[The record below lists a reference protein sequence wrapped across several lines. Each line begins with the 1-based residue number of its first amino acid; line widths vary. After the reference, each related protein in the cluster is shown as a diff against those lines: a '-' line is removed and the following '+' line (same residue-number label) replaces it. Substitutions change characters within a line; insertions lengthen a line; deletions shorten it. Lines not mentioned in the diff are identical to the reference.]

1 MPCTHRSRPDSPRSS
16 IWSATRAAAGRSGRS
31 AWSPGCPAG
40 WSRSCRRCGW
50 RRRAVSSPVRV
61 WRGLPIWWR
70 RDGRDRGARCR
81 VRSHGGRAARRWT
94 PQSTPHAPG
103 PARAQL
109 AMARQPA
116 RAGEPSA
123 GSGGARRRRGR
134 GVPCAG
140 RRVARRRT
148 GSEGADHGGRR
159 VAGPVRAGRPGG
171 VGRWRRSRDAP
182 RHGAAAGCG
191 RAGGGLSRVG
201 GHRAN
206 RGTAIAGRRRRGGRL
221 ARRGRGTAGGAEP
234 TRYGPHHGTAA
245 RGASGRH
252 AGAALRRRGGG
263 GRVPCL
269 VNPRAG
275 VPRGSARTRPDRL
288 VVGRSAGQIGD
299 EVDMGAVSVL
309 AVVCAAAAG
318 WLLLSPRPGSS
329 RVRKIEMASV
339 PRAEPVRATI
349 AGSPDR
355 GGRPARGVGSSA
367 PARGAAALLAGLA
380 LAGMIGG
387 VAGTAV
393 GVVGAVTA
401 WVFLGRL
408 EPAGVVR
415 GRRRQG
421 DAVPLAADLLAAGL
435 AAGSPPD
442 RVAEAVG
449 QAVGGPLGERLCQGA
464 TALRLGAEP
473 VDAWSPLLADPASRP
488 LGRALAGAVTRG

>member
-1 MPCTHRSRPDSPRSS
+1 
-16 IWSATRAAAGRSGRS
+16 
-31 AWSPGCPAG
+31 
-40 WSRSCRRCGW
+40 
-50 RRRAVSSPVRV
+50 
-61 WRGLPIWWR
+61 
-70 RDGRDRGARCR
+70 
-81 VRSHGGRAARRWT
+81 
-94 PQSTPHAPG
+94 
-103 PARAQL
+103 
-109 AMARQPA
+109 
-116 RAGEPSA
+116 
-123 GSGGARRRRGR
+123 
-134 GVPCAG
+134 
-140 RRVARRRT
+140 
-148 GSEGADHGGRR
+148 
-159 VAGPVRAGRPGG
+159 
-171 VGRWRRSRDAP
+171 
-182 RHGAAAGCG
+182 
-191 RAGGGLSRVG
+191 
-201 GHRAN
+201 
-206 RGTAIAGRRRRGGRL
+206 
-221 ARRGRGTAGGAEP
+221 
-234 TRYGPHHGTAA
+234 
-245 RGASGRH
+245 
-252 AGAALRRRGGG
+252 
-263 GRVPCL
+263 
-269 VNPRAG
+269 
-275 VPRGSARTRPDRL
+275 
-288 VVGRSAGQIGD
+288 
-299 EVDMGAVSVL
+299 MGAVSVL

-415 GRRRQG
+415 GRRRLAA
-421 DAVPLAADLLAAGL
+421 AVPLVADLLAAGL

-488 LGRALAGAVTRG
+488 LGRALAGAVTRGSSPTGVLARVASDARDRARWEAEARARALGARAAAPLGLCFLPAFVLVAIVPLIATVALPLLP